1 MFMYWQIEIPI
12 IVRNLIGDFSGT
24 PTYSDSRIIQLAVV
38 AAQYVLME
46 VNLDR
51 NYTVNVVTT
60 EITPDPS
67 APESRDTDF
76 IGFIAMK
83 AACLLDHSTFRTR
96 AAGEGLRAALGPASL
111 SVTGTLAGYKD
122 ILNTGPCKLYDQLVL
137 DHNIGN
143 ATAVRAVFSPFVGN
157 NFDAQNLNHPTHDYS
172 RLKDNQFF

>member
-1 MFMYWQIEIPI
+1 MYWQFEIPI
-12 IVRNLIGDFSGT
+12 IIRTLINDLSET
-24 PTYSDSRIIQLAVV
+24 PTYSDSRILQLATV

-46 VNLDR
+46 VNLDK
-51 NYTVNVVTT
+51 NYSVNVVAS

-67 APESRDTDF
+67 DPASRDTDF

-83 AACLLDHSTFRTR
+83 AACLLDHSTFRTK

-111 SVTGTLAGYKD
+111 SVTGTLGGYRD
-122 ILNTGPCKLYDQLVL
+122 IINMGPCKLYDQLVL

-157 NFDAQNLNHPTHDYS
+157 DFDPQNLNTSYGDYN
-172 RLKDNQFF
+172 RYKNNQFY

>member
-1 MFMYWQIEIPI
+1 MYWEIEIPI
-12 IVRNLIGDFSGT
+12 IIRVLINDLGSP
-24 PTYSDSRIIQLAVV
+24 PTYSDSRIQQLSVV

-51 NYTVNVVTT
+51 EYIANVVTT
-60 EITPDPS
+60 DISPDPS
-67 APESRDTDF
+67 DPATRDTDF

-83 AACLLDHSTFRTR
+83 AACLLDQSTFRTK

-122 ILNTGPCKLYDQLVL
+122 ILNMGPCKLYEQLVL

-143 ATAVRAVFSPFVGN
+143 ATAVRAILSPFVGN
-157 NFDAQNLNHPTHDYS
+157 TFDPQNLNNPSYYYS